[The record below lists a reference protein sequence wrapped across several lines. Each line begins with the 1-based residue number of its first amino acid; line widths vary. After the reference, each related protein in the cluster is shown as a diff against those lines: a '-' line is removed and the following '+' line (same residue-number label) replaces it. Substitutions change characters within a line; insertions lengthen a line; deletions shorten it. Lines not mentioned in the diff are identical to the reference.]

1 MAQPA
6 VWHWQT
12 ATPLPRSAVLTQ
24 PNDIKG
30 KNKMILTILKIE
42 GMTCGGCVASVTR
55 VLQQLP
61 GVSQVEV
68 SLQSGTAEITHES
81 GLSPAEALVG
91 AVESAGFG
99 ARPG

>member
-1 MAQPA
+1 M
-6 VWHWQT
+6 T
-12 ATPLPRSAVLTQ
+12 LT
-24 PNDIKG
+24 
-30 KNKMILTILKIE
+30 TLKIE

-61 GVSQVEV
+61 GVSRVEV
-68 SLQSGTAEITHES
+68 SLESGTAEITHDPAS
-81 GLSPAEALVG
+81 SPAAALAS